1 MGCRRRRGIRI
12 GSVDNH
18 VRLWGMV
25 LCRLGSFLFYRRS
38 RCAPNWVTVDLPF
51 LNTVHNITSLGFEPR
66 LKPPRASAQ
75 QTSSDQQHLEF
86 YETLHQQIGRQLI
99 HSRFSLRAKQSVRM
113 SGTET

>member
-1 MGCRRRRGIRI
+1 MRWVGMGCQRRSGIRI

-18 VRLWGMV
+18 VRLRGMFF
-25 LCRLGSFLFYRRS
+25 CRLGSFLFYRRS

-75 QTSSDQQHLEF
+75 QTSSDQQRLDF
-86 YETLHQQIGRQLI
+86 DKT
-99 HSRFSLRAKQSVRM
+99 
-113 SGTET
+113 